1 MFLFRFVADQKGVFG
16 NTRRSKQKGFM
27 LIKLSAIW
35 SVFTHMYPTGEIISS
50 FLGVQSEDDSRHV
63 LVADVTTH
71 TDVTRHRR
79 NNKNES
85 EGLMNYT
92 NVKGHTNKKLDIS
105 FWRDC
110 PFNKTKKCNH
120 SS

>member
-92 NVKGHTNKKLDIS
+92 NVKGHTNNLIRS
-105 FWRDC
+105 
-110 PFNKTKKCNH
+110 
-120 SS
+120 